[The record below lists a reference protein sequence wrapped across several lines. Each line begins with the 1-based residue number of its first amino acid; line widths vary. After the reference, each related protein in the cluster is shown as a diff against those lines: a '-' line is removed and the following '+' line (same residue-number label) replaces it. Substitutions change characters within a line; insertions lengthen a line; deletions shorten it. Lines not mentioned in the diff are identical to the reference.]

1 MRKYRLSKAALYRY
15 HAVLRRLTE
24 EYIEDIEE
32 IMDSYNDGDFD
43 DHQLLDYINIANE
56 TFLDDIRDFQKK
68 YFKPQLTIITE

>member
-1 MRKYRLSKAALYRY
+1 MRKYRLSKPALRKY
-15 HAVLRRLTE
+15 HMVLRRLTE

>member
-32 IMDSYNDGDFD
+32 IMDSYNDGEIDEY
-43 DHQLLDYINIANE
+43 QMLDYMNVTNE
-56 TFLDDIRDFQKK
+56 TFRDDIRDFQKK
-68 YFKPQLTIITE
+68 YFKPQLTIIAE